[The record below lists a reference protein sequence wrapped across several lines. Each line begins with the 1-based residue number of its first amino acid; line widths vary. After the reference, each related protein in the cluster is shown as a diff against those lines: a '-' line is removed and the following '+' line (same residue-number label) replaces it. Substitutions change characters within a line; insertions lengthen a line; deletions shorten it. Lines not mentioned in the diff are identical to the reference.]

1 VTATSTHPA
10 PPRAARHARGGRAAR
25 LLRARPGDPAWAR
38 PALLALLVTTGL
50 LYMVGLSRNGWANEF
65 YAGAA
70 QAGTESWKAFLFGSL
85 DSSNFITVDKPA
97 GFLWLMELSARIFG
111 VNYWSLLLPQALA
124 GVATVGVLYT
134 TVRRWFGPAPAIIAG
149 VALALVPVAT
159 LVFRFNDPDAFIT
172 LTATLAAYAITR
184 AIESGRTRWIALAG
198 ALFGLGFLG
207 KMLAGFLALPALAL
221 AYLVC
226 GPPELFKRFWQLLV
240 GGAALLVTAGWWTA
254 IVLVTPAANRPF
266 VGSTTDNNI
275 LNLTFGYNG
284 LSRLTGNRGGGFG
297 GTGPGA
303 GEAAGHGLGAFAGR
317 GGFPGGGGGGGGGA
331 FGGGTGITRMFTP
344 QWGGQISWLI
354 PAALIAFAAMLWV
367 SRRASRTDRTRAAAI
382 MFGGWLLV
390 AGLVLSF
397 MSGTTHSYYSVALA
411 PPIAALGGIGSHGF
425 WRIRHTWFARATMA
439 VAIAATAAWAWV
451 LLGRSP
457 SFFPWLRVA
466 IVIAAVG
473 AVGMILAGPYLRAAG
488 ARTRLLLAA
497 VPVSLAAVAM
507 LGGPLAYSLDTASS
521 SYAGASPSAGPTLA
535 AAGGGQAARG
545 FGGAFPGGRAAG
557 RAFGGGAAGRGE
569 FGGFAGGLPGGR
581 AARGGG
587 FGGIGGNTAISPALA
602 KLLEAG
608 TSRYTWAAATQTS
621 DTAAS
626 IELASGGVPVMALG
640 GFRGSDP
647 AISLAGFEKL
657 VAEHQVHY
665 YVTGGGGFGGGGFGG
680 AFGGGAGSEGG
691 GAANSAPGGLDPG
704 GGGPG
709 GGGPGGGEPGSGGA
723 GGGGSDAAQIAAW
736 VEAHFTAQTVG
747 GMTVYNHTAAPSA

>member
-97 GFLWLMELSARIFG
+97 GFLWPMELSARIFG

-284 LSRLTGNRGGGFG
+284 LSRLTGNRGGG
-297 GTGPGA
+297 
-303 GEAAGHGLGAFAGR
+303 
-317 GGFPGGGGGGGGGA
+317 GGA

-411 PPIAALGGIGSHGF
+411 PPIAALAGIGSHGF

-747 GMTVYNHTAAPSA
+747 GMTVYNLTAAPSA